1 MKLFNTKGNI
11 YELYTDETWGGDN
24 SEEVVIKGT
33 KKEIQEYAE
42 KVGFVWNKDS
52 SKIMGG
58 FYSKGID
65 GYRQK
70 NYQLRESN

>member
-1 MKLFNTKGNI
+1 MKLFNAKGKI
-11 YELYTDETWGGDN
+11 YELYTSETWGSDS

-33 KKEIQEYAE
+33 KKEIQEYA
-42 KVGFVWNKDS
+42 KSAGFVWNEDS
-52 SKIMGG
+52 DKETGG

-70 NYQLRESN
+70 TYELRQAK